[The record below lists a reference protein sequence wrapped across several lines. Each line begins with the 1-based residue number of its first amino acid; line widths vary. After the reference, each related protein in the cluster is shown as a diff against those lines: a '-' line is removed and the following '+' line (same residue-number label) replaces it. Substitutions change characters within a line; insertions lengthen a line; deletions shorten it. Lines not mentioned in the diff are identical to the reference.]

1 MLQTHYRSPL
11 DFSDARLAE
20 ADTSYGH
27 LCTTVRNL
35 RWAAEHAAEDAE
47 GNPSE
52 LDQAREAMHT
62 GFVEAMDDDFNTADA
77 LAAIFELVKFVNSNA
92 KADSSKAFLEALKQE
107 IVTLS
112 DICGLI
118 VDKKAE
124 MLDSDIEALIEERQA
139 ARKAKNFARAD
150 EIRDELLAK
159 GIVLEDTREGVK
171 WKSITLLTKIKEAF
185 ACEGQDVRAYSP
197 LTLAYIGDGIYE
209 LVIRS
214 VVVERA
220 NRSANDLHK
229 KTTRYVKA
237 PAQSAMIEA
246 LLPELTEE
254 EEAVYRRGRNAKSYT
269 TAKNAS
275 VADYRRATGFEAL
288 MGYLYLTGQIDRML
302 QLIKDGIRLAGMEL

>member
-1 MLQTHYRSPL
+1 M
-11 DFSDARLAE
+11 
-20 ADTSYGH
+20 
-27 LCTTVRNL
+27 
-35 RWAAEHAAEDAE
+35 
-47 GNPSE
+47 
-52 LDQAREAMHT
+52 
-62 GFVEAMDDDFNTADA
+62 
-77 LAAIFELVKFVNSNA
+77 
-92 KADSSKAFLEALKQE
+92 
-107 IVTLS
+107 
-112 DICGLI
+112 
-118 VDKKAE
+118 
-124 MLDSDIEALIEERQA
+124 EE
-139 ARKAKNFARAD
+139 
-150 EIRDELLAK
+150 
-159 GIVLEDTREGVK
+159 
-171 WKSITLLTKIKEAF
+171 SITLLTKIKEAF

-288 MGYLYLTGQIDRML
+288 MGYLYLTGQIDRLL
-302 QLIKDGIRLAGMEL
+302 QATQQLEQRIADRIGQLAVRRQRRARRRHDGRYLRIAL